1 MAPII
6 TMDYFDTENR
16 NYHIY
21 KIQDSAVAE
30 NPHYHDYFQVCFVS
44 RGSIIHGQEGEKV
57 TLGHGDAF
65 IIPPGFSHSV
75 NFVDKNSE
83 IYSLSFA
90 ESMFHTGFSQSNA
103 YKFLSMLR
111 EHLDPLMSDPV
122 KLRVLLDAT
131 QQKNM
136 QALLD
141 CLIRE
146 QKARYP
152 AEITSATSLI
162 AAIVNTLS
170 QNYYQ
175 QPQNREEYKE
185 MAAYNNA
192 LSSCVEYIDGHFNE
206 NITLSV
212 LVKQFG
218 MSRSSFCAQFPQ
230 FTGLSLKQY
239 IINRRIRE
247 AEMLIRDN
255 PDMPLGEVAERIGYD
270 ETSTF
275 YRNFVRITG
284 VSPSKYKELHSR

>member
-6 TMDYFDTENR
+6 TMDYFNTENR

-21 KIQDSAVAE
+21 KIQGSEVAE
-30 NPHYHDYFQVCFVS
+30 KPHYHDYFQVCFVA
-44 RGSIIHGQEGEKV
+44 RGSIIHGQQQNSV

-65 IIPPGFSHSV
+65 IIPPGYSHSL
-75 NFVDKNSE
+75 NFADKNTE
-83 IYSLSFA
+83 IYSLSFD
-90 ESMFHTGFSQSNA
+90 ENMFHAGFSQSNA

-111 EHLDPLMSDPV
+111 ESHDPLISDPV
-122 KLRVLLDAT
+122 KLRVLLDTT
-131 QQKNM
+131 QQANM

-146 QKARYP
+146 QKEKYP
-152 AEITSATSLI
+152 VELTSAASLI
-162 AAIVNTLS
+162 AAIIYTLS

-175 QPQNREEYKE
+175 QPQNRVEYRE
-185 MAAYNNA
+185 IAAYNNA
-192 LSSCVEYIDGHFNE
+192 LCSCVEYIDEHFRE

-230 FTGLSLKQY
+230 FTGFSLKQY
-239 IINRRIRE
+239 VIDRRIRE
-247 AEMLIRDN
+247 AERLIRSN
-255 PDMPLGEVAERIGYD
+255 PDMPLWEIAGKVGYE

-275 YRNFVRITG
+275 YRNFVRVTG
-284 VSPSKYKELHSR
+284 VSPSKYKELHSN